1 MTDKHLEGR
10 VAWVT
15 GGASGMG
22 RATALFL
29 AEAGADV
36 AIGSL
41 LAEGGVKRPD
51 GVDLYL
57 PGEDELDA
65 TRAAIEAAG
74 ARAFARPLDV
84 RSDDSVRTFF
94 DEASAALGP
103 IDILVN
109 AAGMDARESMPGH
122 SDEKWHRVI
131 DTNLNGNYRTIRLC
145 LGGMMERDWGR
156 IVMFAS
162 TNASLGGP
170 MMAAYCA
177 SKSGLLGLMRCVALE
192 GAPRGVTCN
201 AISLGFVNTP
211 FTEITFLHEVD
222 RGETPSV
229 EAGRAEALKDYP
241 QGRFV
246 EPEDVASLIAY
257 LCGDAA
263 GRITMENLR
272 VAGGSMW

>member
-41 LAEGGVKRPD
+41 LAEGGVNRPD

-74 ARAFARPLDV
+74 AGAFARPLDV
-84 RSDDSVRTFF
+84 RSDESVRTFF
-94 DEASAALGP
+94 EEASAALGP

-109 AAGMDARESMPGH
+109 AAGMNAPEHMASHPD
-122 SDEKWHRVI
+122 DKWHQVI

-145 LGGMMERDWGR
+145 LGEMMERGWGR
-156 IVMFAS
+156 IVVFAS
-162 TNASLGGP
+162 TAASLGMP
-170 MMAAYCA
+170 MNAAYCA

-201 AISLGFVNTP
+201 AISPGFVNTP
-211 FTEITFLHEVD
+211 LAETAFLHAVD
-222 RGETPSV
+222 RGDTPSV
-229 EAGRAEALKDYP
+229 ETRRAEALKTYP
-241 QGRFV
+241 QGRFI
-246 EPEDVASLIAY
+246 EPEDVGSLVAY
-257 LCGDAA
+257 LCSDAA
-263 GRITMENLR
+263 GRITMEDLR
-272 VAGGSMW
+272 VAGGALW

>member
-15 GGASGMG
+15 GGASGIG
-22 RATALFL
+22 RATALGL

-41 LAEGGVKRPD
+41 LAEDGVKRPD

-57 PGEDELDA
+57 PDEDELDA
-65 TRAAIEAAG
+65 TRGEIEGLG
-74 ARAFARPLDV
+74 ARAFARALDV
-84 RSDDSVRTFF
+84 RSDESVRTFF
-94 DEASAALGP
+94 DQASAALGP

-109 AAGMDARESMPGH
+109 AAGMDARESMPDH
-122 SDEKWHRVI
+122 SDDKWHQVI
-131 DTNLNGNYRTIRLC
+131 DTNLNGNYRTIRRC
-145 LGGMMERDWGR
+145 LGGMMERGWGR

-162 TNASLGGP
+162 TSAALGAP

-177 SKSGLLGLMRCVALE
+177 SKSGILGLMRCVALE

-201 AISLGFVNTP
+201 AISPGYVNTP
-211 FTEITFLHEVD
+211 FTEITFLHEVE
-222 RGETPSV
+222 RGESPSV
-229 EAGRAEALKDYP
+229 EAGRAEAMKSYP
-241 QGRFV
+241 QGRFI
-246 EPEDVASLIAY
+246 EPEDVASLAVY

-263 GRITMENLR
+263 GRITMEDLR
-272 VAGGSMW
+272 VAGGALW

>member
-1 MTDKHLEGR
+1 MVVKSLQGR
-10 VAWVT
+10 VAWIT
-15 GGASGMG
+15 GGASGIG
-22 RATALFL
+22 RATALGL

-41 LAEGGVKRPD
+41 LAEGGVNRPE

-65 TRAAIEAAG
+65 ARGAIEAAG
-74 ARAFARPLDV
+74 ARAFARSLDV
-84 RSDDSVRTFF
+84 RSDESVRTFF

-109 AAGMDARESMPGH
+109 AAGMDAREHMASH
-122 SDEKWHRVI
+122 SDENWHRVV
-131 DTNLNGNYRTIRLC
+131 DTNLNGNYRTVRRC
-145 LGGMMERDWGR
+145 LGGMMERGWGR
-156 IVMFAS
+156 IVVIAS
-162 TNASLGGP
+162 TAASLGMP

-201 AISLGFVNTP
+201 AISPGFVDTP
-211 FTEITFLHEVD
+211 FAETSFLHEVD

-229 EAGRAEALKDYP
+229 EAGHAEALKTYP
-241 QGRFV
+241 QGRFID
-246 EPEDVASLIAY
+246 PEDIGSLVAY
-257 LCGDAA
+257 LCSDAA
-263 GRITMENLR
+263 GRITMEDLR
-272 VAGGSMW
+272 VAGGALW